1 MSDSVIVRPGLLSYW
16 HYRLSCLLKK
26 WANCVMSRFSKCAPG
41 DNLGIVFSI
50 KILTSSCSSYFTW
63 QLRAM
68 FCKTTNI
75 LSNPLPMFCS
85 VLFKRIKVTFPCR
98 GCTCYRIFHHV
109 FTCGYGPKNLPTY
122 SGYKAGCVWF
132 TTRLYLISHNPNYIL
147 IS

>member
-1 MSDSVIVRPGLLSYW
+1 
-16 HYRLSCLLKK
+16 
-26 WANCVMSRFSKCAPG
+26 
-41 DNLGIVFSI
+41 
-50 KILTSSCSSYFTW
+50 
-63 QLRAM
+63 M

-109 FTCGYGPKNLPTY
+109 FTCGYGPKNLLTY

-132 TTRLYLISHNPNYIL
+132 TTRLYLIFHNPNYVLNPNSLFSNNSLSIVFGIRTGFSFQFKNATL
-147 IS
+147 TQNCEVHKSVRLKGYSIEEKKIVAQRKNKSNSNSF